1 LLTGADPT
9 ASASEATPLRRAAKQ
24 KTLFIIAHE
33 KRAESHPAG
42 RHRRAPPRPADEMH
56 QAR

>member
-24 KTLFIIAHE
+24 KTLFIIDSE
-33 KRAESHPAG
+33 YEQRC
-42 RHRRAPPRPADEMH
+42 
-56 QAR
+56 ARIMGCGNMDTVL